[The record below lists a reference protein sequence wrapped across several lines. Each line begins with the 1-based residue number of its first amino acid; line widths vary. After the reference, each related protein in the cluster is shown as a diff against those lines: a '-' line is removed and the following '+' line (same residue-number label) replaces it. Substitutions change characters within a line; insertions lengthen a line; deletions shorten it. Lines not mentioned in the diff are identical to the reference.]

1 VPPLSPEQLESL
13 GVLLLAALPV
23 AVLWWAWI
31 RLLRR

>member
-1 VPPLSPEQLESL
+1 MNPQQLESL
-13 GVLLLAALPV
+13 QVLLVAAVPV

>member
-1 VPPLSPEQLESL
+1 MNPQQLEIL
-13 GVLLLAALPV
+13 KVLLVAAVPV

>member
-1 VPPLSPEQLESL
+1 MNPQQLESL
-13 GVLLLAALPV
+13 KVLLVAAVPV

>member
-1 VPPLSPEQLESL
+1 MNPQQLESL
-13 GVLLLAALPV
+13 EILLVAALPV

>member
-1 VPPLSPEQLESL
+1 MNPQQLQSL
-13 GVLLLAALPV
+13 EVLLVAALPV

>member
-1 VPPLSPEQLESL
+1 MNPQQLESL
-13 GVLLLAALPV
+13 QVLLVAAAPV

>member
-1 VPPLSPEQLESL
+1 MNPQQLESL
-13 GVLLLAALPV
+13 QVLLVASVPV

>member
-1 VPPLSPEQLESL
+1 MNLQQLESL
-13 GVLLLAALPV
+13 QVLLVAAVPV